1 MSELSTAASLPGE
14 AAAVPGADRP
24 ATATAPGAR
33 AVDRRAPGWTAGLDV
48 GGTKVLAT
56 VLDPEGASHGTVRV
70 PTVRGP
76 EGVVA
81 TAAQAVHDVARRAGV
96 DVASLDG
103 VGVGV
108 PGLVDPDDGSVT
120 HAVNLGVDGARFPL
134 ADRLS
139 RAVGGVPVRVDNDLN
154 VAALGA
160 AHVMGADG
168 TDLAFLA
175 LGTGL
180 AAGIVLGGQV
190 RRGVSGAAGEIG
202 HIPVDPNGP
211 ACACG
216 QRGCVEVY
224 ASGSALGA
232 RWPSRH
238 GRPAPAELFD
248 AAAAGDPEAR
258 RIKDEFATAVASA
271 VRILQ
276 LTVDVRHVVLGG
288 GVSALGEPLLDAV
301 RGALESQARTSPFL
315 SSLRL
320 AERVSLAPAD
330 VPVAAVGA
338 ALVGRREEPSWRS

>member
-1 MSELSTAASLPGE
+1 MSDLTTAASLSGE
-14 AAAVPGADRP
+14 AAAPSALGATPRPRP
-24 ATATAPGAR
+24 ATETLERPGA
-33 AVDRRAPGWTAGLDV
+33 GWTAGLDI

-56 VLDPEGASHGTVRV
+56 VLGPDGVAHEAVRV

-76 EGVVA
+76 QGVVA
-81 TAAQAVHDVARRAGV
+81 SAARAVREVASRAGV
-96 DVASLDG
+96 DLAVLDG

-120 HAVNLGVDGARFPL
+120 HAVNLGIEGVRFPL
-134 ADRLS
+134 S
-139 RAVGGVPVRVDNDLN
+139 RALSDELGGTPVRTDNDLN

-160 AHVMGADG
+160 SHLRGPDG
-168 TDLAFLA
+168 GDLAFLA

-180 AAGIVLGGQV
+180 AAGIVLGGEL

-202 HIPVDPNGP
+202 HIPIDPRGP
-211 ACACG
+211 VCACG

-224 ASGSALGA
+224 ASGSALSA

-238 GRPAPAELFD
+238 GRPAPAELFE
-248 AAAAGDPEAR
+248 AAAAGDPEAV
-258 RIKDEFATAVASA
+258 RIKAEFASAVASA
-271 VRILQ
+271 VRILE

-301 RGALESQARTSPFL
+301 RAALEDQSRTSPFL

-320 AERVSLAPAD
+320 ADRVSLAPDD

-338 ALVGRREEPSWRS
+338 ALVGRREVS

>member
-1 MSELSTAASLPGE
+1 MSELSTAASLPGG

-24 ATATAPGAR
+24 TTPAPADPE
-33 AVDRRAPGWTAGLDV
+33 VHVRRAPGWTAGLDV

-56 VLDPEGASHGTVRV
+56 VLDPDGAAHETVRV

-81 TAAQAVHDVARRAGV
+81 TAARAVHEVARRAGV
-96 DVASLDG
+96 DVAALDG

-108 PGLVDPDDGSVT
+108 PGLVDPADGTVT
-120 HAVNLGVDGARFPL
+120 HAVNLDIGGRFPL

-139 RAVGGVPVRVDNDLN
+139 RAVGGVPVRADNDLN

-180 AAGIVLGGQV
+180 AAGIVLGGEV
-190 RRGVSGAAGEIG
+190 RRGVTGAAGEIG

-211 ACACG
+211 PCACG

-224 ASGSALGA
+224 ASGSALA
-232 RWPSRH
+232 TRWPSRH
-238 GRPAPAELFD
+238 GRPAPAELFE
-248 AAAAGDPEAR
+248 AAAAGDPAALVV
-258 RIKDEFATAVASA
+258 KDEFASAVASA

-288 GVSALGEPLLDAV
+288 GVSALGEPLLEAV
-301 RGALESQARTSPFL
+301 RAALDAQSSTSPFL

-320 AERVSLAPAD
+320 ADRVSLAPGD

-338 ALVGRREEPSWRS
+338 ALVGRREESTWRS

>member
-1 MSELSTAASLPGE
+1 VSELSTAASLPGE
-14 AAAVPGADRP
+14 AAGVPGADRP
-24 ATATAPGAR
+24 TPVPPPGAR
-33 AVDRRAPGWTAGLDV
+33 VRDRRVPAWTAGLDI

-56 VLDPEGASHGTVRV
+56 VLDPHGEPHETVRV

-81 TAAQAVHDVARRAGV
+81 TAARAVREVARRAGV
-96 DVASLDG
+96 EVASLDG

-108 PGLVDPDDGSVT
+108 PGLVDPGDGSVT

-168 TDLAFLA
+168 SDLAFLA

-190 RRGVSGAAGEIG
+190 RRGVTGAAGEIG

-211 ACACG
+211 LCACG

-224 ASGSALGA
+224 ASGSALAA

-238 GRPAPAELFD
+238 GSPSPAELFD
-248 AAAAGDPEAR
+248 AAAAGDSEAL
-258 RIKDEFATAVASA
+258 RIKDEFASAVASA

-288 GVSALGEPLLDAV
+288 GVSALGEPLLVAV
-301 RGALESQARTSPFL
+301 RAALEAQACTSPFL

-320 AERVSLAPAD
+320 ADRVSLAPGD

-338 ALVGRREEPSWRS
+338 ALVGRREESSWRS

>member
-1 MSELSTAASLPGE
+1 MTSRERGPGY
-14 AAAVPGADRP
+14 AV
-24 ATATAPGAR
+24 
-33 AVDRRAPGWTAGLDV
+33 GLDI
-48 GGTKVLAT
+48 GGTKVLAAL
-56 VLDPEGASHGTVRV
+56 LDPDGGVVETLRI

-81 TAAQAVHDVARRAGV
+81 SAERAVRDVVARGGADVAR
-96 DVASLDG
+96 LDG

-108 PGLVDPDDGSVT
+108 PGLVDPHDGSVS
-120 HAVNLGVDGARFPL
+120 HAVNLGIEGERFPL

-139 RAVGGVPVRVDNDLN
+139 AVLDGVRVRTDNDLN

-168 TDLAFLA
+168 ADLAFLA

-180 AAGIVLGGQV
+180 AAGIVLGGEL

-202 HIPVDPNGP
+202 HIPIDPGGP
-211 ACACG
+211 VCACG

-224 ASGSALGA
+224 ASGSALSA

-238 GRPAPAELFD
+238 GRPAPAELFE
-248 AAAAGDPEAR
+248 AAAAGDLEAQ
-258 RIKDEFATAVASA
+258 RIKAEFASAVASA
-271 VRILQ
+271 VRILE
-276 LTVDVRHVVLGG
+276 LSVDVRHVVLGG
-288 GVSALGEPLLDAV
+288 GVSALGEPLLVAV
-301 RGALESQARTSPFL
+301 RAALDAQSRTSPFL

-320 AERVSLAPAD
+320 ADRVSLAPTD

-338 ALVGRREEPSWRS
+338 ALVGRRKVS